1 MKTEQQKAIIDAIIN
16 EITMWSESEEDFH
29 TLDITGRIEKALKGK
44 ILDEDLEKIVH
55 NIYSIYPILWKYRVD
70 RKTSMGFLVKG

>member
-1 MKTEQQKAIIDAIIN
+1 MKTKQQKEIIDAIIN
-16 EITMWSESEEDFH
+16 EVTMWSESEEDFR

-70 RKTSMGFLVKG
+70 REIEHGLPG

>member
-1 MKTEQQKAIIDAIIN
+1 MKTIQQKAIIDAIIN
-16 EITMWSESEEDFH
+16 EVTMWSESEEDFR

-70 RKTSMGFLVKG
+70 REIKHGLPV

>member
-1 MKTEQQKAIIDAIIN
+1 MKTKQQKEIIDAIIN
-16 EITMWSESEEDFH
+16 EVTMWSESEEDFR

-70 RKTSMGFLVKG
+70 R

>member
-1 MKTEQQKAIIDAIIN
+1 MKTKQQKAIIDAIIN
-16 EITMWSESEEDFH
+16 EVTMWSESEEDFR

-55 NIYSIYPILWKYRVD
+55 NIYSIYPFLWKYRVD
-70 RKTSMGFLVKG
+70 REIKHGLPV